1 MRKERFPDYKRSNLQ
16 SKGDG
21 PFQDIEWINNNTY
34 NVKLRNEY
42 DVNATFNIY
51 NLSLF
56 DVGDDLKLNSFENRG
71 TDKNQE
77 ASPND
82 PLEISIGLI
91 TRSKVKKIKK
101 ALNGLI

>member
-1 MRKERFPDYKRSNLQ
+1 
-16 SKGDG
+16 
-21 PFQDIEWINNNTY
+21 
-34 NVKLRNEY
+34 VKLRNEY
-42 DVNATFNIY
+42 NVNATFNIY

-56 DVGDDLKLNSFENRG
+56 DVGDDLKLNSFENRE